1 MQPIQLF
8 DLASKQAEWLQV
20 RQEVVAGNIAN
31 ANTPKFRAK
40 DVTPFSAVL
49 DDSGKNSTDYVGMA
63 RTNPAHFS
71 GTEFGDSGDVNVQE
85 AKLSPE
91 IGVQESGNT
100 VGLEQELAKTGEI
113 QRQYNLNTALVSSFH
128 RMMMMTVKG

>member
-8 DLASKQAEWLQV
+8 DLASRQAEWLQV

-31 ANTPKFRAK
+31 ANTPKYQAK
-40 DVTPFSAVL
+40 DVTPFQSVL
-49 DDSGKNSTDYVGMA
+49 DDTNVGMA

-71 GTEFGDSGDVNVQE
+71 GNEFSESGDINVQQ
-85 AKLSPE
+85 ASLDQE
-91 IGVQESGNT
+91 IGIQESGNT

-113 QRQYNLNTALVSSFH
+113 QRQYSLNTALVSSFH
-128 RMMMMTVKG
+128 RMMLMTVKG

>member
-8 DLASKQAEWLQV
+8 DLASRQAEWLTI

-40 DVTPFSAVL
+40 DITPFQSVL
-49 DDSGKNSTDYVGMA
+49 DNSDVAMA

-71 GTEFGDSGDVNVQE
+71 GNDLSNKSDIDVKE
-85 AKLSPE
+85 APLDQE

-100 VGLEQELAKTGEI
+100 VGLADELTKSGEI
-113 QRQYNLNTALVSSFH
+113 KRQYDLNTSLVSSFN
-128 RMMMMTVKG
+128 RMILMAVKS

>member
-8 DLASKQAEWLQV
+8 DLASRQAEWLQV

-31 ANTPKFRAK
+31 ANTPKFHAK
-40 DVTPFSAVL
+40 DITPFSAVL
-49 DDSGKNSTDYVGMA
+49 DDTNIGMA

-71 GTEFGDSGDVNVQE
+71 GNEFSQDGNVNVE
-85 AKLSPE
+85 DASLNPE

-100 VGLEQELAKTGEI
+100 VAVEQELAKTGEI
-113 QRQYNLNTALVSSFH
+113 QRDYNLNTALVSSFH
-128 RMMMMTVKG
+128 RMMLMTVKR

>member
-8 DLASKQAEWLQV
+8 DLASRQAEWLQV
-20 RQEVVAGNIAN
+20 RQEVVTGNIAN
-31 ANTPKFRAK
+31 ANTPKFKAK
-40 DVTPFSAVL
+40 DVTPFNAVL
-49 DDSGKNSTDYVGMA
+49 DDTNVGMA

-71 GTEFGDSGDVNVQE
+71 GNEFSQSGDINVEDAQ
-85 AKLSPE
+85 LNQE

-113 QRQYNLNTALVSSFH
+113 QRDYNLNTALVSSFH